1 MVRPFARD
9 AGLRSPGI
17 LESNFRL
24 EDTVM
29 GRLEGKVAIVTGA
42 GSGIGR
48 AAALMFAAEGAKVVC
63 ADISGAEQVTAQD
76 IGKSAIGINTDVSK
90 TADIQAMVE
99 RAVTMYGR
107 LDVFFNNAG
116 IEGPQA
122 VTADYEEADFDRVIG
137 INLKSVFL
145 GMKYAIP
152 AMLKGGGGS
161 IINTSSVAGLVG
173 FPNIIAYC
181 ASKGAVVQMSKTT
194 ALEYADQG
202 IRVNAICPGVIWTP
216 MVERFTGTSEEARA
230 EFAASQPVN
239 RFGTSEEV
247 AALALFLASDES
259 SFVTGA
265 ALPVDGGFVAR

>member
-1 MVRPFARD
+1 
-9 AGLRSPGI
+9 
-17 LESNFRL
+17 
-24 EDTVM
+24 M

-48 AAALMFAAEGAKVVC
+48 ASALRFAAEGARVVC

-76 IGKSAIGINTDVSK
+76 IGTSAIGINVDVSK
-90 TADIQAMVE
+90 AADIQAMVE

-107 LDVFFNNAG
+107 LDVLFNNAG

-122 VTADYEEADFDRVIG
+122 ATADYDEAEFDRVIAV
-137 INLKSVFL
+137 NLKSVFL

-152 AMLKGGGGS
+152 AMLKSGGGS
-161 IINTSSVAGLVG
+161 IINTASVAGLVG
-173 FPNIIAYC
+173 FPNIVAYC
-181 ASKGAVVQMSKTT
+181 ASKGAVVQMSKTA
-194 ALEYADQG
+194 ALEYATQN

-216 MVERFTGTSEEARA
+216 MVQRFTGGSDEARQQ
-230 EFAASQPVN
+230 FAQTEPVG
-239 RFGTSEEV
+239 RMGTPEEV
-247 AALALFLASDES
+247 AAMALFLASDDA

>member
-1 MVRPFARD
+1 
-9 AGLRSPGI
+9 
-17 LESNFRL
+17 
-24 EDTVM
+24 M

-48 AAALMFAAEGAKVVC
+48 ASALRFAAEGARVVC

-76 IGKSAIGINTDVSK
+76 IGTSAIGINVDVSK
-90 TADIQAMVE
+90 AADIQAMVE

-107 LDVFFNNAG
+107 LDVLFNNAG

-122 VTADYEEADFDRVIG
+122 ATADYDEAEFDRVIAV
-137 INLKSVFL
+137 NLKSVFL

-152 AMLKGGGGS
+152 AMLKSGGGS
-161 IINTSSVAGLVG
+161 IINTASVAGLVG
-173 FPNIIAYC
+173 FPNIVAYC
-181 ASKGAVVQMSKTT
+181 ASKGAVVQMSKTA
-194 ALEYADQG
+194 ALEYATQN

-216 MVERFTGTSEEARA
+216 MVQRFTGGSEEARQQ
-230 EFAASQPVN
+230 FAQIEPVG
-239 RFGTSEEV
+239 RMGTPEEV
-247 AALALFLASDES
+247 AAMALFLASDDA